1 METEESPVKI
11 GVALSSGGAPGIAH
25 VGVLEELV
33 AAGIPIHCIAG
44 TSAGAVVGA
53 VYAADALAPFRD
65 VLCTLTRRRVLWL
78 FDPTWPYS
86 GLFEGRRALELIRP
100 YVGERIEDLPR
111 PYAAVAT
118 DLGSGDE
125 VVLREGAVIE
135 ALRAS
140 IAIPGIFTPQRRQ
153 GRLLVDG
160 GLVNPLPV
168 DVARQLGAEFVIAV
182 SVLGFL
188 DESVSRPRERQGVT
202 SQLLARFLARHKPQQ
217 CEQQERSET
226 DTEADLGLIDV
237 LYRATT
243 LIQARIATA
252 RLQADPPDALVA
264 VPMLGMGL
272 LDYDRA
278 AEAIAAGRAAA
289 RRALPEIQNALAAA
303 APLSHKV
310 TRWLDDASQRLRRGR
325 PPAERR

>member
-1 METEESPVKI
+1 
-11 GVALSSGGAPGIAH
+11 
-25 VGVLEELV
+25 
-33 AAGIPIHCIAG
+33 
-44 TSAGAVVGA
+44 
-53 VYAADALAPFRD
+53 

-125 VVLREGAVIE
+125 VVLREGAVVE

-140 IAIPGIFTPQRRQ
+140 IAIPGIFTPQRWQ

-168 DVARQLGAEFVIAV
+168 DVARQLGAQFVIAV

-188 DESVSRPRERQGVT
+188 DESAPHAPERQGVT
-202 SQLLARFLARHKPQQ
+202 IQLLARFLARHKPQQ
-217 CEQQERSET
+217 RERVEPPGADSEG
-226 DTEADLGLIDV
+226 DLGLIDV
-237 LYRATT
+237 LSRATT
-243 LIQARIATA
+243 LIQARIAMA
-252 RLQADPPDALVA
+252 RLREDPPDALVA
-264 VPMLGMGL
+264 VPMPEIGL

-289 RRALPEIQNALAAA
+289 RRALPEIKNALATA

-310 TRWLDDASQRLRRGR
+310 TRWLDDASERFRQGWLPG
-325 PPAERR
+325 ERR